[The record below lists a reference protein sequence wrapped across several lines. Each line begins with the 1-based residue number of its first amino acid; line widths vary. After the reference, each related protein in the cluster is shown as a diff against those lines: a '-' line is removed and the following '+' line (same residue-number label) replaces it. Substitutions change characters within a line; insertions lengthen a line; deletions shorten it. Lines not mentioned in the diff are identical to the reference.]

1 MTTLN
6 FKTISSSQLSELKLH
21 LKLMNEASEHEL
33 TAKWNIIKHMQAD
46 LDLPDLAVEDLVE
59 IFTRLEE
66 VRETFKLKSVTF
78 NNLNDILIEVDKVR
92 QILNISID
100 LPLEEVVPMISSDV
114 IASLCNDGDSKLVK
128 LLRYC

>member
-21 LKLMNEASEHEL
+21 LKLMNNASEHEL

-46 LDLPDLAVEDLVE
+46 LELPDLAVEDLVD

-66 VRETFKLKSVTF
+66 VRETFKLESLTF
-78 NNLNDILIEVDKVR
+78 THLNDILTEVDEVR
-92 QILNISID
+92 QLLNISND
-100 LPLEEVVPMISSDV
+100 LPLEEVIPMISSDV
-114 IASLCNDGDSKLVK
+114 IISLCGDSNSRLAK

>member
-21 LKLMNEASEHEL
+21 LKLMNDASEHEL

-78 NNLNDILIEVDKVR
+78 NNLNDILIEVDEVR
-92 QILNISID
+92 QILNISRD

>member
-6 FKTISSSQLSELKLH
+6 FKNISSSQLSELKLH

-46 LDLPDLAVEDLVE
+46 LDLPDLAVEELVE

-78 NNLNDILIEVDKVR
+78 IHLNDILIEVDEVR
-92 QILNISID
+92 QVLNISKD
-100 LPLEEVVPMISSDV
+100 LPLGDVVPMISSDMIV
-114 IASLCNDGDSKLVK
+114 SLFNDDNSKLAK

>member
-78 NNLNDILIEVDKVR
+78 NHLHDILIEVDEVR
-92 QILNISID
+92 QVLHISKDI
-100 LPLEEVVPMISSDV
+100 PLENVVPMISSDMIV
-114 IASLCNDGDSKLVK
+114 SICNNSDSKLAK
-128 LLRYC
+128 LLRYY

>member
-21 LKLMNEASEHEL
+21 LKLMNNASEHEL
-33 TAKWNIIKHMQAD
+33 TAKWNIIKHMQAA
-46 LDLPDLAVEDLVE
+46 LELPDLAVEDLVD

-66 VRETFKLKSVTF
+66 VRETFKLESLTF
-78 NNLNDILIEVDKVR
+78 NHLNDILTEVDEVR
-92 QILNISID
+92 LLLNISND
-100 LPLEEVVPMISSDV
+100 LPLEDVIPMISSDV
-114 IASLCNDGDSKLVK
+114 IISLCGDSNSRLAK

>member
-46 LDLPDLAVEDLVE
+46 LELPDLAVENLVE
-59 IFTRLEE
+59 IFSRLEE

-78 NNLNDILIEVDKVR
+78 NHLNDILIEVDEVR
-92 QILNISID
+92 QVLHISKD
-100 LPLEEVVPMISSDV
+100 LPLEFVIPMISSDM
-114 IASLCNDGDSKLVK
+114 IASICNDSDSKLAK
-128 LLRYC
+128 LLRYY

>member
-46 LDLPDLAVEDLVE
+46 LDLPDLAVEDLVA

-78 NNLNDILIEVDKVR
+78 NHLNDILIEVDEIR
-92 QILNISID
+92 QVLDVSKD
-100 LPLEEVVPMISSDV
+100 LSLEDVIPMISSDM
-114 IASLCNDGDSKLVK
+114 IISLGSDGNSKLAK
-128 LLRYC
+128 LLQYY

>member
-21 LKLMNEASEHEL
+21 LKLMSNSSEHEL
-33 TAKWNIIKHMQAD
+33 TAKWNIIKHMQAA
-46 LDLPDLAVEDLVE
+46 LELPDLAVEDLVD

-78 NNLNDILIEVDKVR
+78 NNLNDILLEVDGVKE
-92 QILNISID
+92 ILNIPKD
-100 LPLEEVVPMISSDV
+100 LPLEDVVPMISSDV
-114 IASLCNDGDSKLVK
+114 IISLCGDSNSKLAK

>member
-46 LDLPDLAVEDLVE
+46 LGIPDLPVEELVE

-66 VRETFKLKSVTF
+66 VRDTFKLKSVTF
-78 NNLNDILIEVDKVR
+78 NHLNDILAEIVLVKKEINVPK
-92 QILNISID
+92 D
-100 LPLEEVVPMISSDV
+100 LALEEVIPMITSDKV
-114 IASLCNDGDSKLVK
+114 ISIWGDSNSKLAK
-128 LLRYC
+128 LLRFC

>member
-21 LKLMNEASEHEL
+21 LKLMNDVSEHEL

-46 LDLPDLAVEDLVE
+46 LELPDLAVEDLVD

-66 VRETFKLKSVTF
+66 VKETFKLKSLTF
-78 NNLNDILIEVDKVR
+78 NHLNDILTEIDEVR
-92 QILNISID
+92 QQLNISKD
-100 LPLEEVVPMISSDV
+100 LPLEDVVPMISSDV
-114 IASLCNDGDSKLVK
+114 IISLSGDSNSRLAK
-128 LLRYC
+128 LLRYY